1 MNTPMLRSAP
11 VPPNDNPL
19 LEIAEFRIQ
28 IQNIAK
34 GVEEIK
40 RSVEHIS
47 ALDKSLTKLAA
58 HSEQTQRELKLLW
71 TNNDELRK
79 WSHAHEADAFREK
92 ADILAEI
99 GKTDDKIDAVVNRGK
114 GALWI
119 GGILFSL
126 SQLTITMAVSWVFSH
141 VNDADSANRVIAY
154 RVEQLEKKK

>member
-1 MNTPMLRSAP
+1 M
-11 VPPNDNPL
+11 PNDNPL

-28 IQNIAK
+28 IKNIAQ

-47 ALDKSLTKLAA
+47 TLDKSLTKLAA

-71 TNNDELRK
+71 TQSDELRK
-79 WSHAHEADAFREK
+79 WSHAHESATFKENAEL
-92 ADILAEI
+92 LAEI

-119 GGILFSL
+119 GGVLFTL
-126 SQLTITMAVSWVFSH
+126 SQATITMAVSWVFSH
-141 VNDADSANRVIAY
+141 VNEADSANKVIAY
-154 RVEQLEKKK
+154 RVEQLEKRK